1 MIALT
6 ANDVLTTV
14 WEILRAPKN
23 RGRGLTGVQVRA
35 PKLLMEIRGADQFS
49 GQSSHGVDMSV
60 RVAHYTTGPTLR
72 LLCVGT
78 TRGVRL
84 CFGASGPCDVF
95 FRLSCV
101 QTLFVATCPTKGEK
115 MKIRNSFVTFT
126 TIALLTCGICAMAA
140 AQSASSSSKS
150 ASTPKAAETAS
161 GYNLPPRYILD
172 VMRAPSPPQPIVS
185 PTHDAILLV
194 SWQRYPSISRVAT
207 PFLRLAGVRVEPR
220 NHSRHDTRGGYGIT
234 PCAQNFDL
242 VHVAD
247 SKQIRVNLAAAA
259 CPGAPAW
266 SADGKQF
273 AFVNVATESVEL
285 WVGDAKTAQAH
296 RVPGVRINPMLNDAM
311 QWMPD
316 QKTLLVKLVP
326 KSLGAPPRESNAPI
340 GPSIQES
347 EGQKG
352 QSSTY
357 ETRDTLQNKHDE
369 DLFDYYAA
377 TQLALINAATG
388 AITPLG
394 KPANY
399 ESLDPAPDGKHVLVT
414 TIHKPYSYVTTYDR
428 FPQEVEVW
436 NISQP
441 AHISVHT
448 IASLPLADRVPIHG
462 VPLGPRDFSW
472 RPTDPATL
480 VWAEA
485 LDGGDWNT
493 DVANRDKTMLSK
505 APFSAPPVEIAR
517 TVQRYAGY
525 DWSEKPG
532 VALLTEYDHNKHWR
546 KTFAVNVDDPQQKPR
561 LLWDLST
568 DELYKDPGSP
578 VWREL
583 PNGARVLVQEGDSIY
598 LRGDGSS
605 PDGDR
610 PFLDRFNLTSQQ
622 SERLFRCDKTS
633 YERFLAFTGSDTKT
647 FLTWRES
654 PTDPP
659 NAFKRTLSGKIDP
672 PEGEAIY
679 SSASAAI
686 TNIPDPTP
694 AVRAI
699 KKRLVKY
706 KRADGLDL
714 SFTLYTPP
722 GYKEGT
728 RVPTILYA
736 YPLDYADPKAAG
748 EVSGSQETF
757 TQLYQYEF
765 LLLAGYAIIN
775 DASFPIIGDPKKAYD
790 TYLDQLVA
798 DAKAAVDQA
807 VSLGVADPDRI
818 GVTGHSHGALMT
830 VNLVAHSSLFR
841 AGVATSGSYN
851 KTLTP
856 FGFQNERRSVW
867 EAPDVYR
874 QVSPFFVA
882 DKIKTPLLLM
892 HGAEDANP
900 GTIPLQSTMLY
911 EAIRGNG
918 GTTRL
923 VLLPHEPHLYSAMES
938 NEQEV
943 YEMLRWFDRYVKN
956 AAPHTEKEAHQ

>member
-1 MIALT
+1 MRIRSPFC
-6 ANDVLTTV
+6 
-14 WEILRAPKN
+14 RA
-23 RGRGLTGVQVRA
+23 
-35 PKLLMEIRGADQFS
+35 
-49 GQSSHGVDMSV
+49 
-60 RVAHYTTGPTLR
+60 
-72 LLCVGT
+72 VGT
-78 TRGVRL
+78 
-84 CFGASGPCDVF
+84 
-95 FRLSCV
+95 
-101 QTLFVATCPTKGEK
+101 
-115 MKIRNSFVTFT
+115 
-126 TIALLTCGICAMAA
+126 ALLVCLIGVVAA
-140 AQSASSSSKS
+140 AQAAPSSPKPVSVSKP
-150 ASTPKAAETAS
+150 ADTAS
-161 GYNLPPRYILD
+161 GYNQPPKYILD
-172 VMRAPSPPQPIVS
+172 VMRAPAPPQPIVS
-185 PTHDAILLV
+185 PTQDAILLV
-194 SWQRYPSISRVAT
+194 SWQEYPSIARVAT
-207 PFLRLAGVRVEPR
+207 PFLRLAGVRVEPG

-234 PCAQNFDL
+234 RCARSLDL

-247 SKQIRVNLAAAA
+247 SKQIHVEVPSGA
-259 CPGAPAW
+259 CPGMPVW
-266 SADGKQF
+266 SADGKMF
-273 AFVNVATESVEL
+273 AFVNIASDSVEL
-285 WVGDAKTAQAH
+285 WIGDGKTGQAH

-326 KSLGAPPRESNAPI
+326 KELGAPPQESNVPV

-357 ETRDTLQNKHDE
+357 ETRDTLRNKHDE

-377 TQLALINAATG
+377 TQLALVHAATG

-436 NISQP
+436 DISQP
-441 AHISVHT
+441 ANISVHT

-462 VPLGPRDFSW
+462 VALGPREFSW

-480 VWAEA
+480 LWAEA

-493 DVANRDKTMLSK
+493 EAPNRDKIMLAK
-505 APFSAPPVEIAR
+505 TPFSAPPVEVTR

-525 DWSEKPG
+525 DWSEKPA
-532 VALLTEYDHNKHWR
+532 VALLSEYDQNKHWR
-546 KTFAVNVDDPQQKPR
+546 KTFVVDVDDPQQKPR

-568 DELYKDPGSP
+568 DELYKDPGEA
-578 VWREL
+578 VFRVL
-583 PNGARVLVQEGDSIY
+583 PNGARVIVQEGDSIY
-598 LRGDGSS
+598 LRGDGAS

-610 PFLDRFNLTSQQ
+610 PFLDQVNLTSQK
-622 SERLFRCDKTS
+622 SERLFRCDKAS
-633 YERFLAFTGSDTKT
+633 YERFLSFTGADTKT
-647 FLTWRES
+647 FLTWRQS
-654 PTDPP
+654 PSDPP
-659 NAFKRTLSGKIDP
+659 NAFKRTLESKIDP
-672 PEGEAIY
+672 PEGEAIF
-679 SSASAAI
+679 SSTSVAI
-686 TNIPDPTP
+686 THIPDPTP
-694 AVRAI
+694 TVRAI

-736 YPLDYADPKAAG
+736 YPLDYADPTTAG

-757 TQLYQYEF
+757 TRLSQYRF
-765 LLLAGYAIIN
+765 LLLAGYAIID
-775 DASFPIIGDPKKAYD
+775 DAAFPIIGDPKKAYD

-798 DAKAAVDQA
+798 DAKAAVDEA
-807 VSLGVADPDRI
+807 VRLGVADPERI

-830 VNLVAHSSLFR
+830 VNLVAHSDLFR

-856 FGFQNERRSVW
+856 FGFQSERRSVW

-882 DKIKTPLLLM
+882 DKIRTPLLLM

-918 GTTRL
+918 GITRL

-943 YEMLRWFDRYVKN
+943 YEMLRWFDKYVKN
-956 AAPHTEKEAHQ
+956 AGSHAGTEGSQ